1 MRQHDL
7 WTRDRLRAYQAQR
20 LKKLRAYVTA
30 HSPFYRTFHKGL
42 DDAPLSELPVLT
54 KAQLIE
60 NYDDIVTDR
69 RLTRRALDDHL
80 AKCPAG
86 TRFCHRYWLCATS
99 GTSGRPAVI
108 PFGFSE
114 WATLLASYIRVND
127 WAGVHWKSLRRLRIG
142 VVGAPTRWHQSA
154 AASHS
159 LRSLFL
165 SIKRMK
171 SGRPIA
177 RHCPSSQC
185 ARAGCFGQFRGHG
198 PNPRR

>member
-1 MRQHDL
+1 M
-7 WTRDRLRAYQAQR
+7 
-20 LKKLRAYVTA
+20 A

-42 DDAPLSELPVLT
+42 DDAPLSELPILT

-80 AKCPAG
+80 ARRSPG
-86 TRFCHRYWLCATS
+86 TRFRHLYWLCATS

-127 WAGVHWKSLRRLRIG
+127 WAGVAQDASLG
-142 VVGAPTRWHQSA
+142 VFT
-154 AASHS
+154 AAS
-159 LRSLFL
+159 
-165 SIKRMK
+165 
-171 SGRPIA
+171 P
-177 RHCPSSQC
+177 
-185 ARAGCFGQFRGHG
+185 
-198 PNPRR
+198 